1 MANPKEL
8 LKQAAVKREEAGMRR
23 GLARLLSAGE
33 LQHRFERRAHELEL
47 QAIALEEEA
56 GPRKRR
62 PARTPRTPGRC

>member
-1 MANPKEL
+1 
-8 LKQAAVKREEAGMRR
+8 MRR